1 MYYPNGKLKK
11 RLKHLRLWLAR
22 LPELTLVSARERSQG
37 MLKKDL
43 FPKYIPHPVKK
54 TTSFPKSH
62 PGTTTIAWLSS
73 AKPIPITPLKLM
85 FEKVHRINKRGLP
98 R

>member
-1 MYYPNGKLKK
+1 
-11 RLKHLRLWLAR
+11 
-22 LPELTLVSARERSQG
+22 

-62 PGTTTIAWLSS
+62 PGMMTIAWLSFGQ
-73 AKPIPITPLKLM
+73 ADPDYPFEAYVYKLQLIG
-85 FEKVHRINKRGLP
+85 VTR
-98 R
+98 

>member
-62 PGTTTIAWLSS
+62 PGTTTIV
-73 AKPIPITPLKLM
+73 IPITPLKLM